1 MSLRYTQNEPHH
13 KDLQTITVRVYWQE
27 LGWSANPDHTVYEF
41 ECMGK
46 PTPQKN
52 PNHWF
57 IESILPV
64 NGLPRE
70 GQKML
75 VQDRIKL
82 RLILDTLLATATG
95 LDVTPVQP
103 KHFITEK

>member
-1 MSLRYTQNEPHH
+1 MSLRYTDHEPHH
-13 KDLQTITVRVYWQE
+13 RDLQTITVRVYWQE
-27 LGWSANPDHTVYEF
+27 QGWSVSPPYTVYEF
-41 ECMGK
+41 LCMGK
-46 PTPQKN
+46 PTPSKN
-52 PNHWF
+52 PKHWF

-75 VQDRIKL
+75 TQDRIKL

-103 KHFITEK
+103 KHFITSP